1 METAAAVSRLPERLR
16 ARRLEREFERLRPL
30 GEAYLLRRF
39 NGQISRA
46 DAEDAVAEV
55 LARLHRRIDEGQAP
69 DNLRA
74 VFFTAARNAAID
86 LLRSRQIRPTA
97 PLEAA
102 ASAVDEGALPAE
114 RAESREN
121 AVRLQEMLARMHGK
135 YGEAIVLRFGLGLSV
150 PQIAEHLEISL
161 PAAKKLMLRATRQA
175 KERLLAIEG
184 AQFCPEMRALARRSL
199 LEKQASGL
207 ASEAEAEVL
216 RSHFAHCGACRS
228 FLASL
233 RDTLHEL
240 GAVGLAGLASG
251 DRLGQAGAFEQ
262 VGHWLGATA
271 NGLETGAEKAR
282 QLALRASGALS
293 SGEGAAGALVGTGQ
307 KVAAICG
314 AATAATATCLITG
327 AVGPGLGASPPPSE
341 HEQRQP
347 APRVN
352 SAPARAQA
360 PEPAAP
366 PPAAEPGEPPGEPS
380 LPAAPTVGTEEAA
393 VAPESSPAVTPPQ
406 AESPPPSEFGVE
418 GGQSGAPSSQA
429 SPPPD
434 TEGTA
439 GSTGGEF
446 GGGGTGQARSAG
458 SAGIGFQG

>member
-102 ASAVDEGALPAE
+102 ATAVDEGPLPAE

-135 YGEAIVLRFGLGLSV
+135 YSEAIVLRFGLGLSV

-175 KERLLAIEG
+175 KEQLLAIEG
-184 AQFCPEMRALARRSL
+184 AQFCPEMRELARRSL
-199 LEKQASGL
+199 LEKQASAL

-216 RSHFAHCGACRS
+216 RSHFAHCGGCRS

-233 RDTLHEL
+233 HDTLHEL

-251 DRLGQAGAFEQ
+251 DRLGHLGAFEQ

-271 NGLETGAEKAR
+271 DGLEAGAEKAR
-282 QLALRASGALS
+282 QLALRASGAFS
-293 SGEGAAGALVGTGQ
+293 SGDGAAGALVGTGQ

-327 AVGPGLGASPPPSE
+327 AVGPGLAASPLPSE

-366 PPAAEPGEPPGEPS
+366 PPATLPGEPS
-380 LPAAPTVGTEEAA
+380 PPAAPTMGTEEAA
-393 VAPESSPAVTPPQ
+393 VAPESSPAATPPQ

-429 SPPPD
+429 SPPP
-434 TEGTA
+434 TSEGTA
-439 GSTGGEF
+439 GSTGGEV
-446 GGGGTGQARSAG
+446 GGGGTGQPRSAG
-458 SAGIGFQG
+458 SAGVGFQG